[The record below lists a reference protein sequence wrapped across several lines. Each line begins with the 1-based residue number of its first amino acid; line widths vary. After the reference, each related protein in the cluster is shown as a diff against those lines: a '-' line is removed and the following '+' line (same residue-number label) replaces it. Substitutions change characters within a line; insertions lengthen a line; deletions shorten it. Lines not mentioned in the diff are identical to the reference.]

1 MKIGIVTFWSERG
14 AAYVSRQYQHLLS
27 KQHQVVIY
35 ARGWTY
41 AEGNEDWDGP
51 TVTWGKNSV
60 LPVNSA
66 IHEKD
71 FHQWLEREQIEA
83 VLFNEQHW
91 WPPVKWC
98 TDRGILT
105 GAYIDYYTEATI
117 PLFANYDFLICNT
130 KRHFSAFD
138 WHPQAYYVPWGTD
151 VNLFKPTSTE
161 RVDDDRV
168 VFFQSCGFSPTRKG
182 TDFVLKAFAQ
192 LKNKNLSLLRL
203 HSQVDLGEKIPE
215 LKILIENLIEE
226 GRLEIIHKTV
236 AAPGL
241 YHLGDVNL
249 APSRLEGIGL
259 PMAEALACG
268 LPLIT
273 VDNAPM
279 NEFVSSESGKV
290 AKIDRLFSRPDGYY
304 WPQCQ
309 PSISSLADCMQHYVD
324 YADRLPELKAAA
336 RDFALKNL
344 NWWDRDTQLNEIFT
358 TSQITK
364 KASDAAHK
372 IATYER
378 QQSGIRYKVAKRY
391 PFWYGTL
398 QRMNVF

>member
-14 AAYVSRQYQHLLS
+14 AAYVSRQYQ
-27 KQHQVVIY
+27 QVLAHHHEVAIY

-41 AEGNEDWDGP
+41 AKGNSEWDGP
-51 TVTWGKNSV
+51 TVTWGKDSI

-71 FHQWLEREQIEA
+71 FHEWLDREKIEA

-138 WHPQAYYVPWGTD
+138 WHPQAFYVPWGTD
-151 VNLFKPTSTE
+151 INLFKPKSTK
-161 RVDDDRV
+161 RVDPNRV
-168 VFFQSCGFSPTRKG
+168 VFFQSCGFSPERKG
-182 TDFVLKAFAQ
+182 TDFVLQAFSK
-192 LKNKNLSLLRL
+192 LKGPALLRL
-203 HSQVDLGEKIPE
+203 HSQVDLNKKLPK
-215 LKILIENLIEE
+215 LKNLIDGLVKEQ
-226 GRLEIIHKTV
+226 RLEIINKTV
-236 AAPGL
+236 PAPGL

-279 NEFVSSESGKV
+279 NEFVSPESGKT
-290 AKIDRLFSRPDGYY
+290 AKVDRLYARPDGYY

-309 PSISSLADCMQHYVD
+309 PVISALTNCMQYYIDHED
-324 YADRLPELKAAA
+324 ELTNLKAAA
-336 RDFALKNL
+336 RAYAVEKL
-344 NWWDRDTQLNEIFT
+344 NWWDRDAQLNEIFT
-358 TSQITK
+358 TSQIIE
-364 KASDAAHK
+364 KAADATEK
-372 IATYER
+372 IEKYER

-391 PFWYGTL
+391 PFWYSTL
-398 QRMNVF
+398 QRLNVL

>member
-14 AAYVSRQYQHLLS
+14 AAYVSRQYQQVLAL
-27 KQHQVVIY
+27 QHEVAIY

-41 AEGNEDWDGP
+41 AKGDSEWDGP
-51 TVTWGKNSV
+51 AVTWGKDSV

-66 IHEKD
+66 IHQKD
-71 FHQWLEREQIEA
+71 FHQWLEREKIEA

-98 TDRGILT
+98 TDLGILT

-138 WHPQAYYVPWGTD
+138 WHPQAFYVPWGTD
-151 VNLFKPTSTE
+151 VNLFKPHSTE
-161 RVDDDRV
+161 RIDADRV
-168 VFFQSCGFSPTRKG
+168 VFFQSCGFSPARKG
-182 TDFVLKAFAQ
+182 TDFVLRAFAE
-192 LKNKNLSLLRL
+192 LKDKKSSLLRL
-203 HSQVDLGEKIPE
+203 HSQVDINEKLPE
-215 LKILIENLIEE
+215 LKNLIETLTKE
-226 GRLEIIHKTV
+226 GRLEIIKKTV
-236 AAPGL
+236 PAPGL

-279 NEFVSSESGKV
+279 NEFVGPKSGKT
-290 AKIDRLFSRPDGYY
+290 AKIDRLYARPDGYF

-309 PSISSLADCMQHYVD
+309 PDITSLSECMQYYIDH
-324 YADRLPELKAAA
+324 ADQLENYKKAA
-336 RDFALKNL
+336 RNYSLKNL
-344 NWWDRDTQLNEIFT
+344 NWWDRDKQLNKIFIN
-358 TSQITK
+358 SKITEK
-364 KASDAAHK
+364 PSDAAQK
-372 IATYER
+372 IETYER

-398 QRMNVF
+398 QRLNVL